1 MIGPVKKTCEVVS
14 QPEDAVD
21 EEHTGDTDT
30 DTDVKEEVIY
40 EEDIKEFGCT
50 SEEALEASPENCL
63 HMVEEE
69 CHCGAGERRE
79 ELKRTER
86 SHPEQKM
93 TEQSQHL
100 DLVPQIQKPS
110 DLKKGMVFP
119 DHDSMMTLIHEV
131 SSANFSPIVTKSNR
145 SKQHGRPV
153 GRLIVLGCPHGGKI
167 RSRST
172 GKRTRLDTIQHVDC
186 PLNISLRERKDGTW
200 IVTRAETE
208 HRGHEVSEE
217 MFHKYRKTR
226 RLSSDQEDAVM
237 LLLAQVDK

>member
-1 MIGPVKKTCEVVS
+1 MMGPVKKTCEVVS

-30 DTDVKEEVIY
+30 DVKEEVIY

-50 SEEALEASPENCL
+50 SEEALDASLENCL

-69 CHCGAGERRE
+69 CHCGAGESQA

-86 SHPEQKM
+86 SQSEQKM

-100 DLVPQIQKPS
+100 DLVSQIQKPS

-153 GRLIVLGCPHGGKI
+153 GRLIVLGCPHGGKT

-217 MFHKYRKTR
+217 MFHKYRKTK

-237 LLLAQVDK
+237 LLLAQVVK